1 MRASL
6 HCCLSALLA
15 IVSVSAP
22 FAHTHEAGK
31 AAEHLARE
39 HFAIL
44 HAHIALPS
52 ENAALSE
59 ADDSARRVNWFRF
72 DHERPVELAPPAE
85 GAALPMPT
93 VNPSADRVRD
103 DAHPLPDES
112 PPRLLSPRGPP
123 LLFA

>member
-1 MRASL
+1 M
-6 HCCLSALLA
+6 HYCLSALLA

-22 FAHTHEAGK
+22 FAHTHQAGK
-31 AAEHLARE
+31 AREHLAQE

-52 ENAALSE
+52 EDASLSE
-59 ADDSARRVNWFRF
+59 VDASARRVRWFRF
-72 DHERPVELAPPAE
+72 DHEQTVELAPPVQQILLLAPATDPPAE
-85 GAALPMPT
+85 VALNAT
-93 VNPSADRVRD
+93 PS
-103 DAHPLPDES
+103 LPEES